1 VSPER
6 LLRVVGG
13 ATASRVEVAGVTD
26 RGPVRQENQDRWDAF
41 ERADGSGLALL
52 LADGMGGHSGGGEAA
67 AAAIEAARLGLES
80 AAASLQSMPAA
91 VDAANAAVG
100 EVRSRL
106 GGNPGTTLVVAV
118 LEPQRAV
125 IANIGD
131 SRAYHIRLGQA
142 TPVTED
148 HSWVGEQVRD
158 GLLEA
163 DAGRHHPRRNVI
175 TRAVMG
181 DPVAADEVTIVLE
194 AGDIVML
201 CSDGVWEPLS
211 DQQLGDLFAVDAPL
225 ERVVEWL
232 CDAALAAGGTDNI
245 TAVAARFVPPAN
257 ASR

>member
-1 VSPER
+1 
-6 LLRVVGG
+6 L
-13 ATASRVEVAGVTD
+13 
-26 RGPVRQENQDRWDAF
+26 
-41 ERADGSGLALL
+41 DGSGLALL

-67 AAAIEAARLGLES
+67 AGAIEAARLWLES
-80 AAASLQSMPAA
+80 AAGSVDSMPAA

-118 LEPQRAV
+118 MEPHHAV

-131 SRAYHIRLGQA
+131 SRGYHIRGGQA

-148 HSWVGEQVRD
+148 HSWVGEQVRA
-158 GLLEA
+158 GLIEA
-163 DAGRHHPRRNVI
+163 DAGRHHPRRNLI

-181 DPVAADEVTIVLE
+181 DPVAADKVTVPLE
-194 AGDIVML
+194 AGDVVML

-211 DQQLGDLFAVDAPL
+211 DQQIGELFAPDAPL
-225 ERVVEWL
+225 ERVMEWL
-232 CDAALAAGGTDNI
+232 CDAALAAGGTDNV
-245 TAVAARFVPPAN
+245 TAVAARFVPPPN

>member
-13 ATASRVEVAGVTD
+13 ATASRVEVAGITD
-26 RGPVRQENQDRWDAF
+26 RGPVRQENQDHWDAF

-67 AAAIEAARLGLES
+67 AAAIEAARLALES
-80 AAASLQSMPAA
+80 TATPAQSLPAA
-91 VDAANAAVG
+91 VNAANAAVG
-100 EVRSRL
+100 EVRSHL
-106 GGNPGTTLVVAV
+106 GGNPGTTLVLAV
-118 LEPQRAV
+118 MQPDRAV

-131 SRAYHIRLGQA
+131 SRAYLIRGGQA
-142 TPVTED
+142 KPVTED
-148 HSWVGEQVRD
+148 HSWVGEQVRA
-158 GLLEA
+158 GQLEA

-181 DPVAADEVTIVLE
+181 DPVTADEFTVPLE
-194 AGDIVML
+194 AGDVLML

-211 DQQLGDLFAVDAPL
+211 DQQLGELFAADAPL

-232 CDAALAAGGTDNI
+232 CDAALAAGGTDNV
-245 TAVAARFVPPAN
+245 TAVAARFTPAAN
-257 ASR
+257 ARR